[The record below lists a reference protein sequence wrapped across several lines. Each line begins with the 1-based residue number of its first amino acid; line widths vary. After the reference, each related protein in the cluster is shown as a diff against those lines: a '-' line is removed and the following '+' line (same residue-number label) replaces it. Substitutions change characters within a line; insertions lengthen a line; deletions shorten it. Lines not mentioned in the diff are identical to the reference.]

1 LGWAA
6 LAVTKC
12 FGEALAHY
20 FAMVEGLSNIA
31 VRIGNDE
38 LNGAGVGSD
47 ARQLSAFISV
57 RDMNQMLEGCIEA
70 ADVQHGIVQSVSD
83 NRFKRMDITSARELV
98 DYRPQDDSFT
108 LFDTDIPYRDRWYEE
123 GDRSRSAE

>member
-70 ADVQHGIVQSVSD
+70 ADVQYGIVQGVSD
-83 NRFKRMDITSARELV
+83 NRFKRMDITSARELI

-123 GDRSRSAE
+123 GDRSRSPE